1 MAIIRKSG
9 IFKKWWVRTIRE
21 RNYFGFRYWW
31 FNWLILLASLFLFFY
46 FWKTNEEALSSCP
59 QTSEIHSTIDQIKLA
74 LEECCSC
81 TKTAPIPKDSV
92 AVDCPDRI
100 LAFQVCNSNSAKDDN
115 FDVYLNNVKIGQLDL
130 NTDQK
135 VGSVFL
141 ATNDH
146 SISIKRS
153 DFICPISNMRIYYFD
168 PSIIKYGQNKIRLKN
183 TQNNRNNNEGDI
195 EIRNYLLDGKELID
209 PCKIRD
215 IHFGMGSGDNFSID
229 FNYTRCCE

>member
-1 MAIIRKSG
+1 MAITRNSG

-31 FNWLILLASLFLFFY
+31 FNWLLLLASLFLIFY
-46 FWKTNEEALSSCP
+46 FWKTNEEALSTCP

-81 TKTAPIPKDSV
+81 TKPAPIAKDSV

-100 LAFQVCNSNSAKDDN
+100 LAFQVCNSNSARDDN
-115 FDVYLNNVKIGQLDL
+115 FEVYLNDVKIGRLDL
-130 NTDQK
+130 NTDQQ

-146 SISIKRS
+146 TIIVKQS
-153 DFICPISNMRIYYFD
+153 DFICPIGNMNIYYFD
-168 PSIIKYGQNKIRLKN
+168 PTIIKFGKNKIKLKN
-183 TQNNRNNNEGDI
+183 VQNNHNDNLGTI
-195 EIRNYLLDGKELID
+195 EIRNYLLIGKELSE
-209 PCKIRD
+209 PCKIKN
-215 IHFGMGSGDNFSID
+215 IPYQMNSGQNFNID